1 VVAATPEAALA
12 ALGHALA
19 FAGAASAGPIAVL
32 LPAPFEAALEHL
44 LGAGAQCRAVSQWM
58 SRHPVSGMDRYVL
71 AGQTLA

>member
-1 VVAATPEAALA
+1 VRRQVLEIGGDQL
-12 ALGHALA
+12 ALG
-19 FAGAASAGPIAVL
+19 
-32 LPAPFEAALEHL
+32 ALEPALDHL